1 MESFARTFR
10 TRRGIVHLCC
20 ALLFLALAVRLAV
33 IQCLNHEWYASYA
46 ERMQVDVVDLEAQR
60 GQLLDRDGFRL
71 AVTTLTPSIAVNP
84 RAVPEAKRAEVARTL
99 AGLLKLDT
107 QEISD
112 RLAKPKYF
120 QWVKRHATEAEAKAV
135 KDAKLPGI
143 EFRDEPIR
151 CYPNGD
157 FLCHVIGEV
166 GADGHGLGGLE
177 ARYDSLLS
185 GKDGYETIRRDGRG
199 RPLCQEQEE
208 CVQPQSGRSLMLT
221 IDARIQRIAEEELAA
236 ACEKNK
242 PEHATAIVMDPWTG
256 DILALACWPTFDPGQ
271 FNKVSA
277 EARRNFGVEECVEP
291 GSSFKPFVAS
301 AALER
306 GVVTPDTIFDCHMGV
321 YQIGKRT
328 LHDAHGYGRLSVRD
342 VIAYSS
348 NIGMAQIGALLGA
361 DPMYAALSGFGFGK
375 VTGVELPG
383 ESSGLLH
390 PVRMWTSLSISSLPM
405 GQEVS
410 VSPLQLVTGF
420 CVFAN
425 GGWHVKPRIIA
436 GVADAEGRRK
446 LEGAAPVV
454 ARRVLSQR
462 TADLMCKDL
471 LSAVVEH
478 GTARAVAIDGY
489 ALAGKTG
496 TAQVAREDG
505 RGYEPGA
512 YTAVFVGIAP
522 ANAPRYVVGMVVRK
536 PKGGAYYG
544 GVVSAPYVANICE
557 RTLSMVHFPR
567 VILAGKQNGHESG
580 SAAE

>member
-10 TRRGIVHLCC
+10 ARRGIVHLCC
-20 ALLFLALAVRLAV
+20 ALLFIALAVRLAV
-33 IQCLNHEWYASYA
+33 IQCLKHEWYASYA
-46 ERMQVDVVDLEAQR
+46 ERMQVDVVELEAQR
-60 GQLLDRDGFRL
+60 GQLLDREGFRL
-71 AVTTLTPSIAVNP
+71 AVTTLTPSVAINP
-84 RAVPEAKRAEVARTL
+84 RAVPAAKRAEVARTL
-99 AGLLKLDT
+99 SALLKVDIAT
-107 QEISD
+107 VSD
-112 RLAKPKYF
+112 RVARPNYF
-120 QWVKRHATEAEAKAV
+120 QWIKRHATEAEAKAV
-135 KDAKLPGI
+135 ADAKLPGI
-143 EFRDEPIR
+143 EFRMEPIR
-151 CYPNGD
+151 RYPNGD
-157 FLCHVIGEV
+157 FLCHVIGAV
-166 GADGHGLGGLE
+166 GTDGHGLGGLE
-177 ARYDSLLS
+177 ARYDSLLA

-199 RPLCQEQEE
+199 RPLCQEQEDR
-208 CVQPQSGRSLMLT
+208 VPAQSGRSLMLT

-236 ACEKNK
+236 ACEKSR
-242 PEHATAIVMDPWTG
+242 PESASAIVMDPWTG
-256 DILALACWPTFDPGQ
+256 DILALACWPTFDPAR

-277 EARRNFGVEECVEP
+277 ETRRNVAVEDAVEP

-321 YQIGKRT
+321 FQIGKRT

-348 NIGMAQIGALLGA
+348 NIGMAQIGARLGA
-361 DPMYAALSGFGFGK
+361 EPMHQALSAFGFGK

-383 ESSGLLH
+383 ESAGLLH
-390 PVRMWTSLSISSLPM
+390 PLRLWTTLSVSSLPM

-425 GGWHVKPRIIA
+425 GGWRVQPRIIA
-436 GVADAEGRRK
+436 GAADAEGRRRFD
-446 LEGAAPVV
+446 GARQVV

-462 TADLMCKDL
+462 TADLMGKDL
-471 LSAVVEH
+471 LTAVVEH
-478 GTARAVAIDGY
+478 GTARACAIEGY
-489 ALAGKTG
+489 SFAGKTG

-522 ANAPRYVVGMVVRK
+522 AKAPRYVVGIVVKK
-536 PKGGAYYG
+536 PKGGSYYG
-544 GVVSAPYVANICE
+544 GTVSAPYVANICE
-557 RTLSMVHFPR
+557 RTLSMFHFPR
-567 VILAGKQNGHESG
+567 VIVASKQTGHDAG